1 MKTLAELKREANSG
15 KLYLELI
22 ERYGAT
28 GDGIPEALRGIRYV
42 KGANSVALNIQN
54 KSGQESELRIERAAL
69 MEYTGETLTIYE
81 AGLRDRTEQE
91 QQILAGWAK
100 EEAEYCRRYPWAD
113 TFWQRKRYF
122 QNSECPWMEGTETQS
137 GKCYVPRLNKVR
149 DYSIKGDAILKYRVI
164 REQKGA

>member
-54 KSGQESELRIERAAL
+54 KFGQESEIRIERAAL
-69 MEYTGETLTIYE
+69 MEYTGETLMIYE
-81 AGLRDRTEQE
+81 AGLRDLTEQE
-91 QQILAGWAK
+91 QQILSGWAK
-100 EEAEYCRRYPWAD
+100 EEAEYYRRYPWGD
-113 TFWQRKRYF
+113 SFWNRKRYF
-122 QNSECPWMEGTETQS
+122 QNRACPGMEGTESQS
-137 GKCYVPRLNKVR
+137 GKCYVPWLNKVR
-149 DYSIKGDAILKYRVI
+149 DYSIKGDVILKYRVI